1 MAPRTDALLLWTPRV
16 AGILLC
22 LFLGL
27 FALDTFGEGKTVVQ
41 ALPDFLIHLT
51 PMLFLLAVVAVSWRW
66 EWVGAVAFIGLAVA
80 YAYMARRNPTWVLG
94 IAVPPPARW
103 AAVPAELD
111 APAHVSEDAGR
122 RLSYSRRP

>member
-94 IAVPPPARW
+94 IAVPLLL
-103 AAVPAELD
+103 VGLLFL
-111 APAHVSEDAGR
+111 VSWTHHGRAGVGAGR
-122 RLSYSRRP
+122 RLS